1 MLIIESANGNGTILF
16 HCDASQAGG
25 KVSVD
30 TQQLGVDYLTMAG
43 HKIYATK
50 GVGILYIRDGSLE
63 PQPIIHGANQEKGRR
78 AGTENVILCVGM
90 GKAAEL
96 IQSNLQDDMKRMR
109 ELKQHLKTLLLR
121 KSPVHVRVNSTMNS
135 DYYAD
140 EDDTSFYLSNT
151 LSISFEGILSS
162 SLLAIM
168 NDSLCT
174 SAGAAC
180 HSTDGISISDVL
192 KAIQCPPSFAIGTLR
207 LSVGRYTTLEDVEKA
222 AEVIISSIQQLLDHP
237 SENQKHA
244 WDIYHIDLS
253 SCLVYYGLFSVQLL
267 FKYSVDAISDM
278 E

>member
-1 MLIIESANGNGTILF
+1 MP
-16 HCDASQAGG
+16 
-25 KVSVD
+25 VD
-30 TQQLGVDYLTMAG
+30 TQKLGVDYMTMAG

-50 GVGILYIRDGSLE
+50 GVGILYIRNGSLE
-63 PQPIIHGANQEKGRR
+63 PKQIIHGANQEKGRR

-96 IQSNLQDDMKRMR
+96 IHTNLQDDMKRMHQ
-109 ELKQHLKTLLLR
+109 LKQHLKMLLVK

-135 DYYAD
+135 NYEAD
-140 EDDTSFYLSNT
+140 EDDTAAYLSNT

-192 KAIQCPPSFAIGTLR
+192 KAIECPPSFAIGTLR
-207 LSVGRYTTLEDVEKA
+207 LSVGRYTTMDDVEKA
-222 AEVIISSIQQLLDHP
+222 AEVILSGIQQLLDNP
-237 SENQKHA
+237 TDIQKCA
-244 WDIYHIDLS
+244 WNMYHIDPS
-253 SCLVYYGLFSVQLL
+253 SCLV
-267 FKYSVDAISDM
+267 
-278 E
+278 